1 MKVQKSTPTFQPI
14 SFQIT
19 IESDEELEAM
29 QRMCRLNVSIPEQ
42 LSNENHQ
49 QVIYNFLNA
58 INSQI

>member
-1 MKVQKSTPTFQPI
+1 MKVEKSTPNFRPI

-19 IESDEELEAM
+19 IESEEELEAM

-49 QVIYNFLNA
+49 QVIYNFLEA
-58 INSQI
+58 INSQL

>member
-1 MKVQKSTPTFQPI
+1 MKVEKSTPNFRPI

-19 IESDEELEAM
+19 IESEEELEAI
-29 QRMCRLNVSIPEQ
+29 QRMCYLNVSIPEQ

-49 QVIYNFLNA
+49 QVIYNFLQA

>member
-1 MKVQKSTPTFQPI
+1 MKVEKSTPNFRPI

-19 IESDEELEAM
+19 IESEEELEAI
-29 QRMCRLNVSIPEQ
+29 QRMCRLNRSIPEQ

-49 QVIYNFLNA
+49 QVIYNFLEA

>member
-1 MKVQKSTPTFQPI
+1 MKVQKTTPTFQPI

-29 QRMCRLNVSIPEQ
+29 QRMCRLNVSFPEM

>member
-1 MKVQKSTPTFQPI
+1 MKVQNSTPIFQPI

-19 IESDEELEAM
+19 IESEEELEAI

-49 QVIYNFLNA
+49 QVIYNFLLA

>member
-1 MKVQKSTPTFQPI
+1 MKVEKSTPNFRPI

-19 IESDEELEAM
+19 IESEEELEAI

-49 QVIYNFLNA
+49 QVIHTFLGL
-58 INSQI
+58 IQSQI

>member
-1 MKVQKSTPTFQPI
+1 MKVEKSTPTFQPI

-19 IESDEELEAM
+19 IESQEELEAM

-49 QVIYNFLNA
+49 LVVYDFLNA

>member
-1 MKVQKSTPTFQPI
+1 MKVEKSTPNFRPI

-19 IESDEELEAM
+19 IESEEELEAM

-49 QVIYNFLNA
+49 QVIYNFLEA

>member
-1 MKVQKSTPTFQPI
+1 MKVQKTTPTFQPI

-29 QRMCRLNVSIPEQ
+29 QRMCRLNVSIPEM

>member
-1 MKVQKSTPTFQPI
+1 MKVEKSTPNFRPI

-19 IESDEELEAM
+19 IESEEELEAI
-29 QRMCRLNVSIPEQ
+29 QRMCRLNISIPEQ

-49 QVIYNFLNA
+49 QVIYNFLEA

>member
-1 MKVQKSTPTFQPI
+1 MKVEKSTPNFRPI

-19 IESDEELEAM
+19 IESQEELEAI

-49 QVIYNFLNA
+49 QVVYNFLEA

>member
-1 MKVQKSTPTFQPI
+1 MKVEKSTPNFRPI

-19 IESDEELEAM
+19 IESEEELEAI

-49 QVIYNFLNA
+49 QVIHDFLGL
-58 INSQI
+58 IQSQI

>member
-19 IESDEELEAM
+19 IESQEELEAM

>member
-1 MKVQKSTPTFQPI
+1 MKVQNATPTFQPI

-19 IESDEELEAM
+19 IESQEELVAM
-29 QRMCRLNVSIPEQ
+29 QRMCLLNVSIPEQ

>member
-1 MKVQKSTPTFQPI
+1 MKVEKSTPNFRPI

-19 IESDEELEAM
+19 IESEEELEAI

-49 QVIYNFLNA
+49 QVIYNFLQA

>member
-1 MKVQKSTPTFQPI
+1 MKVEKSTPNFRPI

-19 IESDEELEAM
+19 IESQEELEAI

-49 QVIYNFLNA
+49 QVIYNFLEA
-58 INSQI
+58 INSQL